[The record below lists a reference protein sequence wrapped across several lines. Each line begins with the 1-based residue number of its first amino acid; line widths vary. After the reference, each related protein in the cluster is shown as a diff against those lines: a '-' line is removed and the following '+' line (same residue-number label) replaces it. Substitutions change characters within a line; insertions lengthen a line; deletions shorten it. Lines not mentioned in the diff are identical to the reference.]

1 MDNSNDIMSGKN
13 QAKGNA
19 IALVIS
25 VILLA
30 VLIIGF
36 VLFG

>member
-13 QAKGNA
+13 QAKGNS

-25 VILLA
+25 IILLA
-30 VLIIGF
+30 ALIIGY
-36 VLFG
+36 VIFG